1 MDINDLRVIAT
12 VISFVTFVGIWGWAW
27 SRKNQARFA
36 EAANLPF
43 EQD

>member
-12 VISFVTFVGIWGWAW
+12 VLSFATFLGIWGWAW
-27 SRKNQARFA
+27 SRANQARFA